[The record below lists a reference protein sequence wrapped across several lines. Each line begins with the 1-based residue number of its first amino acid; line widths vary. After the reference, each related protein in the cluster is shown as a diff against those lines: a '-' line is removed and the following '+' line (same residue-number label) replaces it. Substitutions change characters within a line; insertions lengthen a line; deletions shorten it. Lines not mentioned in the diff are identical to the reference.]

1 MSYCVKRQDS
11 LEINIYS
18 YLGSIKDKERLK
30 INIDWRDEYQGC
42 VMRQDGLKINEL
54 LLLSKL

>member
-54 LLLSKL
+54 LLRSKL